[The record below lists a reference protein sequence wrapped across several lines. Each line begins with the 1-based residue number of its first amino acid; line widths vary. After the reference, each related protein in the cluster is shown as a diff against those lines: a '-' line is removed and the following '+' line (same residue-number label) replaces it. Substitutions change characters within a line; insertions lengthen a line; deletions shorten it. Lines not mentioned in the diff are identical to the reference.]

1 MKSLK
6 DILKE
11 SILDDED
18 VIMKSTD
25 ATVITSYLYSHIS
38 EERQTAIT
46 TLKNMIELYKVKSIK
61 QMAKFNNY
69 NGYIVE
75 FSCNE
80 PGKQNNN
87 TYDMIQI
94 SYKRGSHCYTISIFG
109 WDSGSYKPWHSAD
122 WKITKAQYN
131 PRRNLVYELPQEL
144 TELFDKIFEERDD
157 RIMGF

>member
-11 SILDDED
+11 SILDDPKD
-18 VIMKSTD
+18 IAKSGEI
-25 ATVITSYLYSHIS
+25 AIVVENLFSHKS
-38 EERQTAIT
+38 NMRMVAIT
-46 TLKNMIELYKVKSIK
+46 DLKNKVESYNVKPVK
-61 QMAKFNNY
+61 QMAKFNDY

-94 SYKRGSHCYTISIFG
+94 SYKRGSYCYTINIFG
-109 WDSGSYKPWHSAD
+109 WDSRSYKTFHSDD
-122 WKITKAQYN
+122 WKITKVQYN

-144 TELFDKIFEERDD
+144 TKLFDKIFEEHR
-157 RIMGF
+157 

>member
-18 VIMKSTD
+18 VIMKSAD
-25 ATVITSYLYSHIS
+25 ATVITSHLYSHIS
-38 EERQTAIT
+38 EERQLAIT
-46 TLKNMIELYKVKSIK
+46 ALKKSVESCKVKPIK

-94 SYKRGSHCYTISIFG
+94 SYKRGDYCYTMSIFG
-109 WDSGSYKPWHSAD
+109 WDSRAYKPTYSAD

-131 PRRNLVYELPQEL
+131 PKRNLVYELPQEL
-144 TELFDKIFEERDD
+144 TELFDKIFEE
-157 RIMGF
+157 